1 MLANWRARVL
11 GSFLR
16 RFRLEIYTP
25 THKREHGYHVLLR
38 EATRPWLGS
47 M

>member
-1 MLANWRARVL
+1 MLANWGARQAAV
-11 GSFLR
+11 LR

-25 THKREHGYHVLLR
+25 THKREHGYQVLLR
-38 EATRPWLGS
+38 EATKPWLGS